1 MYSFAADA
9 AQKQQQTAWRYS
21 KLPSLTKKETKH
33 KEILGTPAAAAA
45 PSIAGTEIGR
55 ITDVGIDIDII
66 VNQSIDSI
74 PLTPPDII

>member
-55 ITDVGIDIDII
+55 ITDVDIDII